1 MPLPSR
7 RCALST
13 TPAAPKFCAR
23 ITSMSPNLAT
33 CVGPPL
39 AIYTS
44 LGRSAS
50 MDSNIKPNGF
60 ASKRD
65 GSPYSTGASSCTGMA
80 RLISTM
86 SLRKGRICPGSIG
99 YRKPSCSITSLT
111 GGVESS
117 FRIQPNSSSSDFHC
131 VMSSSLD
138 RTDWFTGTISNSWL
152 VCHPALKL
160 PGGHTGIFLA
170 SPRASPSTQF
180 DPKRYYGRSPWLVS
194 WLVRVAVKRSLAQP
208 PAWVD
213 ALYYGDSGLL

>member
-13 TPAAPKFCAR
+13 MPAAPKFCAR

-50 MDSNIKPNGF
+50 MDSNNKPNGF

-65 GSPYSTGASSCTGMA
+65 GSPYSTGSSSCTGIA
-80 RLISTM
+80 RPISTM
-86 SLRKGRICPGSIG
+86 SLRKGRIGAGSMG

-131 VMSSSLD
+131 AMSSSLD
-138 RTDWFTGTISNSWL
+138 RTDWLPRNMSNSWL
-152 VCHPALKL
+152 GL
-160 PGGHTGIFLA
+160 PP
-170 SPRASPSTQF
+170 SPENCRAGTLESF
-180 DPKRYYGRSPWLVS
+180 F
-194 WLVRVAVKRSLAQP
+194 
-208 PAWVD
+208 
-213 ALYYGDSGLL
+213 